1 MRVTLRVAIRT
12 TIRTTIRVTLLV
24 VASAA
29 MPSCTHHVEGV
40 QDERVSAPV
49 PARGKRT
56 APVAIDAKLS
66 ADRARVTLR
75 FETAAS
81 DVTIGLQGLDGLTL
95 GPAERPAALGPRG
108 FSAGEAVT
116 VEVPFTSARGTLAVS
131 VIGTFAGARQH
142 RAVSFTVGAEAAP
155 SVVAPSVAEP
165 VTTDREQLMVL
176 PSGR

>member
-1 MRVTLRVAIRT
+1 MRVTLRI
-12 TIRTTIRVTLLV
+12 TIRVTLLV

-75 FETAAS
+75 FEAAGS
-81 DVTIGLQGLDGLTL
+81 DVTIGLKGLDGLTL
-95 GPAERPAALGPRG
+95 GPGERPEAPGPRS

-131 VIGTFAGARQH
+131 VVGTFSGGRQH
-142 RAVSFTVGAEAAP
+142 RAVSFSVGGAEAAP
-155 SVVAPSVAEP
+155 SAVAPSVAEP